1 MRIISN
7 EVEDCFDECESTY
20 KEMLDEFNKAQKSD
34 QEQIHYECL
43 EFDYKEK
50 NVCQLC
56 LHASKSDR
64 KMGSLLGRSYHRVC
78 EPVVFPH
85 RQNDPR
91 VRVEGRL
98 SLYVTCLFQTQLCFP
113 VSPFDHFTIFLEQR

>member
-1 MRIISN
+1 MIVDLQWCLWVAQRVDDSMRIISN

-20 KEMLDEFNKAQKSD
+20 KEMLDEFNKTQKSD
-34 QEQIHYECL
+34 QEQIHYERL

-64 KMGSLLGRSYHRVC
+64 KMGSLLGRSYHPECANLWFSRIDKMI
-78 EPVVFPH
+78 PVFVSKE
-85 RQNDPR
+85 D
-91 VRVEGRL
+91 
-98 SLYVTCLFQTQLCFP
+98 SLFM
-113 VSPFDHFTIFLEQR
+113 

>member
-1 MRIISN
+1 MIVCESS
-7 EVEDCFDECESTY
+7 VTKCESTY

-64 KMGSLLGRSYHRVC
+64 KMGSLLGRSYHPECANLWFSRIDKMI
-78 EPVVFPH
+78 PVFVSKE
-85 RQNDPR
+85 D
-91 VRVEGRL
+91 
-98 SLYVTCLFQTQLCFP
+98 SLFM
-113 VSPFDHFTIFLEQR
+113 

>member
-50 NVCQLC
+50 NEIEAQ
-56 LHASKSDR
+56 
-64 KMGSLLGRSYHRVC
+64 Y
-78 EPVVFPH
+78 
-85 RQNDPR
+85 NDPLR
-91 VRVEGRL
+91 AKEKSNDSKYLKYRQKHTVKGVLDLQWKRL
-98 SLYVTCLFQTQLCFP
+98 NLGMNVT
-113 VSPFDHFTIFLEQR
+113 

>member
-34 QEQIHYECL
+34 QEQIHYERL

-64 KMGSLLGRSYHRVC
+64 KMGSLLGWADRTIPSVRTC
-78 EPVVFPH
+78 GFPA
-85 RQNDPR
+85 
-91 VRVEGRL
+91 
-98 SLYVTCLFQTQLCFP
+98 STK
-113 VSPFDHFTIFLEQR
+113 